1 MVNPGFNRTSI
12 KRIMKRRITIGIGL
26 IFAIAGIFFL
36 GSYWINTQPVWV
48 VTNEIDKH
56 VLDNLPL
63 KNKRIV
69 ELIETNG
76 KEIAPTYQD
85 VACTEFVIKVIDNF
99 APLTRGEK
107 NDIRIITN
115 NKLDS
120 LINNES
126 PIIRGVQTALLNGD
140 KGIRIDKIEDLKPGD
155 FVQFWNLYQDKE
167 YGHCGVVFDI
177 NPKTTITLY
186 SSHPLTDGYGK
197 QAYLWPDKLYAV
209 RLK

>member
-1 MVNPGFNRTSI
+1 LT
-12 KRIMKRRITIGIGL
+12 
-26 IFAIAGIFFL
+26 IAGIFIFA
-36 GSYWINTQPVWV
+36 SYWINTQPVWIV
-48 VTNEIDKH
+48 DNEIDNNALEK
-56 VLDNLPL
+56 LPL

-69 ELIETNG
+69 ELIEVNG
-76 KEIAPTYQD
+76 KDIAPNYKD
-85 VACTEFVIKVIDNF
+85 VACTEFVIRVIDNF
-99 APLTRGEK
+99 DPLTRGEK
-107 NDIRIITN
+107 DDIRIITN
-115 NKLDS
+115 KQLDS

-140 KGIRIDKIEDLKPGD
+140 KGIRIDKIEDIKPGD
-155 FVQFWNLYQDKE
+155 FVQFWNLYEGKE

-177 NPKTTITLY
+177 NPNKTITLY